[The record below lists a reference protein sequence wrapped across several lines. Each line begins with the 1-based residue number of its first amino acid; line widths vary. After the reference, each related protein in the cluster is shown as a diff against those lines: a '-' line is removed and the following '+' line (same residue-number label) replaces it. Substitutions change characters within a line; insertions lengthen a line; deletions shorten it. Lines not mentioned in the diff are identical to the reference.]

1 MNKPPKPDRDELA
14 FDDAFS
20 TDVYDAVPDVIY
32 AFDRN
37 WQFRRWNDRLLELT
51 GYSNAEIAEMNPIE
65 FIPEDEREHVSELVM
80 DVLERGKS
88 RSVDTTLLTKDGEP
102 LPVEFNGSPVRAES
116 GTIVGV
122 AGGGRDISERK
133 RRERE
138 LSQYETLFETVGD
151 GVYVVD
157 EDLRFVTVNE
167 AFASMTGYD
176 RETLEGSP
184 ISLVSSEAGLAKARR
199 LADELRTSD
208 REVANLDTDI
218 LSASGETVPTET
230 RFSPL
235 PDEDAGGIVGV
246 TRDVTERRRRER
258 KLRRQR
264 DELETLN
271 RINVV
276 IRELTRSL
284 VSTASRE
291 GIETTVVSQLA
302 DSNLYQFAWVAERDR
317 TGTGL
322 SVRSEAGEDNGVRS
336 LVGEVVGEE
345 DRPAAVALRT
355 GETQVVNDP
364 RVRLIPPESETALGE
379 SPVESGIAVPLSYGE
394 ATYGV
399 LVVYA
404 TRPNA
409 FSEREQAGFEALGD
423 IVSFAINAVESRR
436 LLFAE
441 SVVELEFAV
450 TDRGALF
457 VRLSDEYDCRCT
469 LEDVLPAEEETML
482 CFVRVAGESP
492 DVVLDAVEA
501 SDEVDSARLVSRGD
515 DECVLEVRVTGPSPV
530 VTLADHGASVTH
542 AVAEGGEG
550 RIVAELA
557 PDADLRAVVEAVES
571 AFPDAK
577 MVGKRDAERPAGSAA
592 EFRTA
597 LDDRLT
603 DRQLTATR
611 AAYRAGYFDW
621 PRASTAEEVAD
632 ALDISAATLHQ
643 HLRKSQEKLL
653 DVFFGEPD

>member
-1 MNKPPKPDRDELA
+1 MNEPPEPNRNELA

-20 TDVYDAVPDVIY
+20 TDIYDAVPDVIY
-32 AFDRN
+32 AFDRD

-65 FIPEDEREHVSELVM
+65 FIPEDERKHVGELVA
-80 DVLERGKS
+80 DVLERGES
-88 RSVDTTLLTKDGEP
+88 RSVDTVLLAKDGDR
-102 LPVEFNGSPVRAES
+102 LPFEFNGSPVRTES

-122 AGGGRDISERK
+122 AGSGRDISERK

-138 LSQYETLFETVGD
+138 LRQYETLFETVGD

-184 ISLVSSEAGLAKARR
+184 ISLVSSDAGLAKAQE
-199 LADELRTSD
+199 LAEELRTSD
-208 REVANLDTDI
+208 REVASLDTSI
-218 LSASGETVPTET
+218 VSASGENVPTET
-230 RFSPL
+230 RFSLL
-235 PDEDAGGIVGV
+235 PGEDAGGIVGV

-258 KLRRQR
+258 KVRRQR

-271 RINVV
+271 RISVV

-302 DSNLYQFAWVAERDR
+302 DSDLYQFAWIAERDR
-317 TGTGL
+317 DGTGL
-322 SVRSEAGEDNGVRS
+322 VVKSQAGDDDGVRS
-336 LVGEVVGEE
+336 LVGEALGE
-345 DRPAAVALRT
+345 DRPANVALQA
-355 GETQVVNDP
+355 GETRTTNGEQMKP
-364 RVRLIPPESETALGE
+364 ILPESETVLAE
-379 SPVESGIAVPLSYGE
+379 SPIESGIAVPLSYGE

-409 FSEREQAGFEALGD
+409 FRERERAGFEALGD
-423 IVSFAINAVESRR
+423 IVAFAINAVESRR

-450 TDRGALF
+450 TDHDALF
-457 VRLSDEYDCRCT
+457 VHLSEEYDCRCT
-469 LEDVLPAEEETML
+469 LEDALPAAEEAML
-482 CFVRVAGESP
+482 CFVRVGGAPP

-501 SDEVDSARLVSRGD
+501 AEQVDEARIVSGGD
-515 DECVLEVRVTGPSPV
+515 DECVLEVRVTGPSPL

-542 AVAEGGEG
+542 AVTEDGEG

-557 PDADLRAVVEAVES
+557 PESDLRSTVEAVES
-571 AFPDAK
+571 AFPGTE
-577 MVGKRDAERPAGSAA
+577 MVGKRDAERPVGSNA
-592 EFRTA
+592 EFRTT
-597 LDDRLT
+597 LDERLT

-632 ALDISAATLHQ
+632 ALDITAATLHQ
-643 HLRKSQEKLL
+643 HLRKSQKKLL
-653 DVFFGEPD
+653 DVFFGEAD